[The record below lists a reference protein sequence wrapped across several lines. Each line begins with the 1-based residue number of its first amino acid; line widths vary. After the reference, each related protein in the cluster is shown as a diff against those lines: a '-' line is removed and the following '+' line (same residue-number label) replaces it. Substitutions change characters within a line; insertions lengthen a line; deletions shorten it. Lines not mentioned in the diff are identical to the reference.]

1 MVNKGFLNTFIAVLA
16 ATLFFYGVTTFGT
29 IAFGNAL
36 TKEFGDQTYAGPF
49 DISGEKGPG
58 AVEMLKSDF
67 TVFQSDFAV
76 DLVFQDAVVELPVE
90 LVLFDA
96 EQTVEQANSGEEN
109 PIVATVSVDGLR
121 TILSRQFSPL
131 QFSDESVEAIA
142 SGIEQELGTGIMPL
156 AVHLTDYVDRS
167 EFTETEIA
175 SSSIEIKELSSSF
188 RKAIQALDGTEL
200 ASFSSFSLLEQISES
215 DIGPISDR
223 ELTILA
229 SALYATILE
238 TNFEVD
244 ERNIGS
250 ELSPFVEPGFE
261 AAINQQLGLNFIFT
275 NPNKTAFTLHLKF
288 NGESIQASITGMPL
302 LYQYEPYIGQSET
315 YEPKT
320 VRQFSAFVREGQV
333 RVEDEGRNGM
343 EVSVH
348 RLISHEGST
357 LDDEVIS
364 TDFYAPMPK
373 IELHSLKKESQQT
386 SDSMNEGSG
395 DVPQESEDLSES
407 TTPETAPETTP
418 DNQDENEGSKEVQY
432 DKGGNMIK

>member
-1 MVNKGFLNTFIAVLA
+1 MW
-16 ATLFFYGVTTFGT
+16 
-29 IAFGNAL
+29 
-36 TKEFGDQTYAGPF
+36 
-49 DISGEKGPG
+49 
-58 AVEMLKSDF
+58 
-67 TVFQSDFAV
+67 TVRN
-76 DLVFQDAVVELPVE
+76 LP
-90 LVLFDA
+90 
-96 EQTVEQANSGEEN
+96 
-109 PIVATVSVDGLR
+109 
-121 TILSRQFSPL
+121 
-131 QFSDESVEAIA
+131 
-142 SGIEQELGTGIMPL
+142 
-156 AVHLTDYVDRS
+156 
-167 EFTETEIA
+167 ETEIA
-175 SSSIEIKELSSSF
+175 SSSIEINDLSSSF

-288 NGESIQASITGMPL
+288 TGESIQASITGMPL
-302 LYQYEPYIGQSET
+302 LYQYEPYIGQSEDIWNR
-315 YEPKT
+315 KSSGS
-320 VRQFSAFVREGQV
+320 SAHSCGKVKCVWKMRG
-333 RVEDEGRNGM
+333 GM
-343 EVSVH
+343 GWKCPYT
-348 RLISHEGST
+348 GSSPMKDRT

-373 IELHSLKKESQQT
+373 IGSCIQLKKDSQQT

-432 DKGGNMIK
+432 DKGGNMIN

>member
-1 MVNKGFLNTFIAVLA
+1 
-16 ATLFFYGVTTFGT
+16 
-29 IAFGNAL
+29 
-36 TKEFGDQTYAGPF
+36 
-49 DISGEKGPG
+49 
-58 AVEMLKSDF
+58 
-67 TVFQSDFAV
+67 
-76 DLVFQDAVVELPVE
+76 
-90 LVLFDA
+90 
-96 EQTVEQANSGEEN
+96 
-109 PIVATVSVDGLR
+109 
-121 TILSRQFSPL
+121 
-131 QFSDESVEAIA
+131 
-142 SGIEQELGTGIMPL
+142 MPL

-167 EFTETEIA
+167 EFPETEIA
-175 SSSIEIKELSSSF
+175 SSSIEINELSSSF

-288 NGESIQASITGMPL
+288 TGESIQVSITGMPL

-348 RLISHEGST
+348 RLVSHEGST

-373 IELHSLKKESQQT
+373 IELHSLKKDSQQT

-432 DKGGNMIK
+432 DKGGNMIN

>member
-16 ATLFFYGVTTFGT
+16 ATLFFYGVSTFGT
-29 IAFGNAL
+29 LAFGNEL
-36 TKEFGDQTYAGPF
+36 TKDFGDQTYAGPF
-49 DISGEKGPG
+49 DISGEKGLV

-67 TVFQSDFAV
+67 SAFQSDFAV
-76 DLVFQDAVVELPVE
+76 DLVFQDAVVQLPIE

-121 TILSRQFSPL
+121 TILSHKFSPL

-188 RKAIQALDGTEL
+188 RKTIQALDGTEL

-215 DIGPISDR
+215 DSGPISDR

-250 ELSPFVEPGFE
+250 ELSSFVEPGFE

-288 NGESIQASITGMPL
+288 NDKSIHASITGMPF

-320 VRQFSAFVREGQV
+320 VRQFSAFVPEGQV
-333 RVEDEGRNGM
+333 RVEDERT
-343 EVSVH
+343 EWD
-348 RLISHEGST
+348 GS
-357 LDDEVIS
+357 I
-364 TDFYAPMPK
+364 
-373 IELHSLKKESQQT
+373 
-386 SDSMNEGSG
+386 G
-395 DVPQESEDLSES
+395 
-407 TTPETAPETTP
+407 TPAHLP
-418 DNQDENEGSKEVQY
+418 
-432 DKGGNMIK
+432 